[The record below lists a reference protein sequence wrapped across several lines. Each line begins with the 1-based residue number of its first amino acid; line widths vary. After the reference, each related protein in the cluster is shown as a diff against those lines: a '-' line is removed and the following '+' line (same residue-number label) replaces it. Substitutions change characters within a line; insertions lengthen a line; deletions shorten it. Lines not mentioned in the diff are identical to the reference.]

1 MKIFNGKGIRLTRT
15 FLTAVFIL
23 LAGTVIAG
31 RFDAMAAEPSK
42 PEAPQPQSS
51 DYIIGPED
59 ILEISVWKNA
69 DLSKVVTVRPDGK
82 ISLPL
87 LGDMKAAGLTPNK
100 LRQNIIDR
108 LKEYQQNAVASVI
121 VQTVNSY
128 RIYILGEVRTPGTYL
143 LKSSTTVLQAISMAG
158 GFTQYASKNKIV
170 LVRHNSNT
178 GAEEKIDIR
187 FKDLVYDDEDK
198 NLTLQA
204 GDTIFVP

>member
-1 MKIFNGKGIRLTRT
+1 MKIFNGKGIRLTRA

-23 LAGTVIAG
+23 LTITVIAG
-31 RFDAMAAEPSK
+31 RFDATAAEPSK

-108 LKEYQQNAVASVI
+108 LKEYQQTAVASVI

-170 LVRHNSNT
+170 LVRHNGNT
-178 GAEEKIDIR
+178 GSEEKIDIR
-187 FKDLVYDDEDK
+187 FNDLVYDDEDK
-198 NLTLQA
+198 NLILQA